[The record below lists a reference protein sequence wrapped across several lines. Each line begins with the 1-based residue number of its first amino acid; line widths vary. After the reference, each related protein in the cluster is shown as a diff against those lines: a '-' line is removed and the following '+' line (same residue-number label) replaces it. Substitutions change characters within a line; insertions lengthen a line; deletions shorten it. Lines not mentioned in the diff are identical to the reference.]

1 MSGGGLG
8 GAGQGCCLGL
18 WSHPRNM
25 QPLSPRPGCVTAAG
39 QGSARPVSGRPQRQ
53 GSTHSTTCVCTAVSW
68 ALTHCTCSH
77 RGASQGVEGRA
88 LRIPPTLR
96 DSPLGRP
103 SGSQQTPSA
112 QGVALPT
119 GGLSL
124 LLESGGS
131 APQFDAFRLVR
142 IPWSR
147 SQGSEPSCPCSRPSS
162 GRSRGG
168 LLLPSPGSS
177 GAAARLPSC
186 PPHGQRTW

>member
-1 MSGGGLG
+1 MEEASGAQARAAAWDSGAIRGTCSRSAPGLCDCRW
-8 GAGQGCCLGL
+8 AGLCPSCLGQTSASRVHSQYHMRL
-18 WSHPRNM
+18 H
-25 QPLSPRPGCVTAAG
+25 
-39 QGSARPVSGRPQRQ
+39 GSFMGTDTLHLFPQRRLT
-53 GSTHSTTCVCTAVSW
+53 GS
-68 ALTHCTCSH
+68 
-77 RGASQGVEGRA
+77 RGASPED
-88 LRIPPTLR
+88 PPTLR

-131 APQFDAFRLVR
+131 APRFDAFQLVR
-142 IPWSR
+142 IPWSW

-162 GRSRGG
+162 GRSGGG